1 MTDTAV
7 APPESTD
14 PTEPDTTDTT
24 DTTDTIDTTDDAA
37 SSPSPT
43 SSSGLKWLLIALV
56 AVALAVGIA
65 VVASTSDDSPPVVDV
80 TVPAGTG
87 SQLAAGDVVE
97 VVPEIL
103 RVEPGGAIELE
114 NLDSR
119 LHVLGSL
126 RVDAGDSGR
135 LAFSTEGRYVLPTSL
150 RSDGRVTVL
159 VEAPPSGD

>member
-14 PTEPDTTDTT
+14 PAEPDTTDTSGT
-24 DTTDTIDTTDDAA
+24 DAA
-37 SSPSPT
+37 GTADDSSSSS

-87 SQLAAGDVVE
+87 SQLAAGEVVE
-97 VVPEIL
+97 VVPDIL
-103 RVEPGGAIELE
+103 RVEPGGAIEIE

-126 RVDAGDSGR
+126 RVDAGDTGR
-135 LAFSTEGRYVLPTSL
+135 LAFTSEGRYVLPTSL